1 MKTIKKII
9 ISSTLLLLSMTSVS
23 AAWSEIFTVS
33 VPRWGGWS
41 APSQPVKKV
50 DDSRYAYFNLNTAP
64 HAFPLYGDLFEHSER
79 STETYYKLT
88 LGKNTRMFYKT
99 NKGENGSYQQGR
111 VSSSNYE
118 PSERR
123 VTFRINP

>member
-1 MKTIKKII
+1 MISVSSNFVFSQNDTMKINHN
-9 ISSTLLLLSMTSVS
+9 LLL
-23 AAWSEIFTVS
+23 
-33 VPRWGGWS
+33 
-41 APSQPVKKV
+41 
-50 DDSRYAYFNLNTAP
+50 
-64 HAFPLYGDLFEHSER
+64 
-79 STETYYKLT
+79 ETYYKLT